1 MTEGAAVATLEGARG
16 IPRAEDP
23 PGANPPRLKGE
34 KTMHPFA
41 WWHARHGGASCG
53 EGAGCGPHGG
63 GGPWQGRGRGGPHFG
78 GHGGGDD
85 FGGGFGVRRPLR
97 FLAWKLEL
105 EEEQVAELAAVLDD
119 LKTERAQAAVDD
131 RRAVA
136 SLADAVAAETF
147 DAGKVG
153 TATGERAK
161 SAERLQA
168 AVAKALGRIHALL
181 KPEQRTR
188 FAYLLRTG
196 ALGI

>member
-1 MTEGAAVATLEGARG
+1 
-16 IPRAEDP
+16 
-23 PGANPPRLKGE
+23 
-34 KTMHPFA
+34 MHPFA
-41 WWHARHGGASCG
+41 WWHARHGGACG

-63 GGPWQGRGRGGPHFG
+63 GGPWQGRGRGGPRFG
-78 GHGGGDD
+78 GPGGGGDGLPGEGGGW
-85 FGGGFGVRRPLR
+85 GGGFGVRRPLR

-105 EEEQVAELAAVLDD
+105 EEEQVAELAAILDD

-131 RRAVA
+131 RRSVA

-147 DAGKVG
+147 DAAKVSA
-153 TATGERAK
+153 ATGERAK

-168 AVAKALGRIHALL
+168 AVAKALGRIHTLL
-181 KPEQRTR
+181 KPEQRSR